1 MAATA
6 VTFEEIMFT
15 IIQATQDTF
24 KAYMDLDVFAGRF
37 EKEVQPVEADVIGI
51 VGVAGE
57 RVGYIIFAADSKT
70 AVKFAQRFLMD
81 ENPDLNTIRDAV
93 GEVANNI
100 AGQFK
105 SKYSQEYGK
114 ISLGLPLIMSGMVVP
129 LPAGGQNPAADSGE
143 QSVQVQ
149 GNGVIIPFK
158 TFDEDFQFRVMVFM

>member
-1 MAATA
+1 MSTA
-6 VTFEEIMFT
+6 VSFEEIMFT

-24 KAYMDLDVFAGRF
+24 KAYMDMDVFAGRF
-37 EKEVQPVEADVIGI
+37 EKEIIPVEADVIGI

-105 SKYSQEYGK
+105 SKYSKDYGK
-114 ISLGLPLIMSGMVVP
+114 ISLGLPLIMSGMVTP
-129 LPAGGQNPAADSGE
+129 LLEGAESFEGDSGD
-143 QSVQVQ
+143 QSVKLQ

-158 TFDEDFQFRVMVFM
+158 TFDEDFQFKVMVFM